1 MATQRHR
8 NTERRAEQTRTDVSA
23 GVSCV
28 LVGTYWPEQ
37 MKEWVLPK
45 GYYNYPIRAKA
56 EETISVE
63 RLAQIKELWLYNHKK
78 GRKCFSAEFVR
89 VATKGGAEFAGYPTG
104 TKQHGADGK
113 YFLFKVTPLARPSA
127 ALRRAPVV
135 VRLAD
140 FAHDDDLK
148 AGIRKVYLGGK
159 ATDEEKSQFLD
170 RLLPADVCKCG
181 CKRLKAFPKAVQLDL
196 WSNGNGYSDQI
207 CRYLEGEDVSPL
219 FFCGESLSVLRQL
232 PSESIDCCMTSPPY
246 WNKRQYKDGGI
257 GLEGDYR
264 MFIDNLLAV
273 FAEIKRVLKPTG
285 SFWLNIGD
293 SYLDKN
299 LLNIPSRIAIR
310 MQDEQGW
317 ILRNTV
323 IWNKVKGCPDN
334 SEDKLR
340 NVYEPV
346 FHFVKKT
353 RGYYYDVDSVRNR
366 PHEAKVVNGAVVSA
380 TGVSGVRYKRKIELS
395 TNLTSEQ
402 KKSALFEL
410 DEILRKVQNG
420 EISDFRMI
428 IKGEQRTT
436 HSDSERVSGRAKELH
451 EKGFYFLK
459 YNPKGAK
466 PSDLWD
472 IIPEDTQGRETH
484 FAPYPEDLCKMP
496 ILLTCPPDGI
506 VLDPFAGTGT
516 TAVVACSLGRKSLG
530 IDISRTYIDGARK
543 RFETRFAQRE
553 FDFD

>member
-1 MATQRHR
+1 M
-8 NTERRAEQTRTDVSA
+8 
-23 GVSCV
+23 
-28 LVGTYWPEQ
+28 
-37 MKEWVLPK
+37 
-45 GYYNYPIRAKA
+45 
-56 EETISVE
+56 
-63 RLAQIKELWLYNHKK
+63 
-78 GRKCFSAEFVR
+78 
-89 VATKGGAEFAGYPTG
+89 
-104 TKQHGADGK
+104 
-113 YFLFKVTPLARPSA
+113 
-127 ALRRAPVV
+127 
-135 VRLAD
+135 
-140 FAHDDDLK
+140 
-148 AGIRKVYLGGK
+148 
-159 ATDEEKSQFLD
+159 
-170 RLLPADVCKCG
+170 
-181 CKRLKAFPKAVQLDL
+181 
-196 WSNGNGYSDQI
+196 
-207 CRYLEGEDVSPL
+207 
-219 FFCGESLSVLRQL
+219 
-232 PSESIDCCMTSPPY
+232 
-246 WNKRQYKDGGI
+246 
-257 GLEGDYR
+257 
-264 MFIDNLLAV
+264 
-273 FAEIKRVLKPTG
+273 KPTG